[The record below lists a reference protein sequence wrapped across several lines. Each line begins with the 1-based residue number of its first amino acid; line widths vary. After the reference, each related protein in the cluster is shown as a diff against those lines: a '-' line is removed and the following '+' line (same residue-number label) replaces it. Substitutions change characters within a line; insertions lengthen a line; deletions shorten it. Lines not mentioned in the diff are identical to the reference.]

1 MQVLIENKNKII
13 AFILFVLIIAIALS
27 NLNLKSSE
35 KLKIAYT
42 EDLAG
47 IIMSNIEEK
56 AKLSKLSS
64 DIEFLNIGDCCGS
77 NAQFVLANNK
87 VDIVVMCPDAVK
99 YLNEIKN
106 DYVEI
111 GTILYD
117 SDILISSKEK
127 KDIKKIGYM
136 NKRNMQKDALDE
148 IFDGSVAKYPLFPSA
163 LPYALSNDKIDAAV
177 VDVNSYLLLDIDG
190 INITKNVPTQN
201 IVVRKQILDDKRLE
215 DFIKIY
221 NEEINKINEDEN
233 YLLEMINQN
242 LNIKNLKIEDLRNK
256 WKKIKIRLEMLK
268 K

>member
-13 AFILFVLIIAIALS
+13 AAILFLLIITITLS
-27 NLNLKSSE
+27 NFNIKTSD

-47 IIMSNIEEK
+47 IIISNIEEK
-56 AKLSKLSS
+56 AKLSKMSN
-64 DIEFLNIGDCCGS
+64 DIEFMNIGDCCGS

-106 DYVEI
+106 DYIEI

-117 SDILISSKEK
+117 SDILISNKEISE
-127 KDIKKIGYM
+127 IKKIGYM
-136 NKRNMQKDALDE
+136 NKRKMQKDALDK
-148 IFDGSVAKYPLFPSA
+148 IFDNNVEKYSIFPSA
-163 LPYALSNDKIDAAV
+163 LPYALSNEKIDAAV
-177 VDVNSYLLLDIDG
+177 VDVNSFLLLDIEG
-190 INITKNVPTQN
+190 MNITNNVPTQN
-201 IVVRKQILDDKRLE
+201 LVIRKQIIGDKRLD

-221 NEEINKINEDEN
+221 NEEIKKINNDEN
-233 YLLEMINQN
+233 YFLEMIE
-242 LNIKNLKIEDLRNK
+242 KKLKIGDLRNK
-256 WKKIKIRLEMLK
+256 WKKIKIRLGMLK

>member
-13 AFILFVLIIAIALS
+13 VAILFLLIITITLS
-27 NLNLKSSE
+27 NFNIKTSD

-47 IIMSNIEEK
+47 IIISNIEEK
-56 AKLSKLSS
+56 AKLSKMSN
-64 DIEFLNIGDCCGS
+64 DIEFMNIGDCCGS

-106 DYVEI
+106 DYIEI

-117 SDILISSKEK
+117 SDILISNKEISE
-127 KDIKKIGYM
+127 IKKIGYM
-136 NKRNMQKDALDE
+136 NKRKMQKDALDK
-148 IFDGSVAKYPLFPSA
+148 IFDDNVEKYSIFPSA
-163 LPYALSNDKIDAAV
+163 LPYALSNEKIDAAV
-177 VDVNSYLLLDIDG
+177 VDVNSFLLLDIEG
-190 INITKNVPTQN
+190 MNITNNVPTQN
-201 IVVRKQILDDKRLE
+201 LVIRKQIIGDKRLD

-221 NEEINKINEDEN
+221 NEEIKKINNDEN
-233 YLLEMINQN
+233 YFLEMIE
-242 LNIKNLKIEDLRNK
+242 KKLKIGDLRNK
-256 WKKIKIRLEMLK
+256 WKKIKIRLGMLK

>member
-13 AFILFVLIIAIALS
+13 AAILFLLIITITLS
-27 NLNLKSSE
+27 NFNIKTSD

-47 IIMSNIEEK
+47 IIISNIEEK
-56 AKLSKLSS
+56 AKLSKMSN
-64 DIEFLNIGDCCGS
+64 DIEFMNIGDCCGS

-106 DYVEI
+106 DYIEI

-117 SDILISSKEK
+117 SDILISNKEISE
-127 KDIKKIGYM
+127 IKKIGYM
-136 NKRNMQKDALDE
+136 NKRKMQKDALDK
-148 IFDGSVAKYPLFPSA
+148 IFDDNVEKYSIFPSA
-163 LPYALSNDKIDAAV
+163 LPYALSNEKIDAAV
-177 VDVNSYLLLDIDG
+177 VDVNSFLLLDIEG
-190 INITKNVPTQN
+190 MNITNNVPTQN
-201 IVVRKQILDDKRLE
+201 LVIRKQIIGDKRLD

-221 NEEINKINEDEN
+221 NEEIKKINNDEN
-233 YLLEMINQN
+233 YFLEMIE
-242 LNIKNLKIEDLRNK
+242 KKLKIGDLRNK
-256 WKKIKIRLEMLK
+256 WKKIKIRLGMLK